1 MRVYITSR
9 WRHDVRRLLRLAKY
23 FQSAVRVFPL
33 CQEPPTGREVSEA
46 RNASQAALS
55 RHAAND
61 VFCHLI
67 AAAAAASGGAPC
79 QRASRVCF
87 WLGRHTAQHV
97 AQQLLPCVRSSED
110 HHGRRADRRHNSGL
124 QQRTVMEPGA
134 RGRQRLVR
142 PYDVWVAGD
151 PWQAAAQWLHRVGER
166 VQVAQG
172 AQCDG

>member
-1 MRVYITSR
+1 MTAAYCLAVP
-9 WRHDVRRLLRLAKY
+9 LLLCPCFAPLA
-23 FQSAVRVFPL
+23 R
-33 CQEPPTGREVSEA
+33 
-46 RNASQAALS
+46 
-55 RHAAND
+55 AANWARGECTATAQRPTKRHSPAKD
-61 VFCHLI
+61 VLCHVI

>member
-1 MRVYITSR
+1 MTAAYC
-9 WRHDVRRLLRLAKY
+9 
-23 FQSAVRVFPL
+23 FAVRCHQMLSVFCPHL
-33 CQEPPTGREVSEA
+33 
-46 RNASQAALS
+46 LS
-55 RHAAND
+55 RQLGASECTAQRPTKRHSPAKD
-61 VFCHLI
+61 VFCHVS